1 MERKFRITS
10 KERTTDKGAKFLVH
24 STFINNQWYK
34 VKFNQ
39 ECMSVPK
46 ERGLYY
52 VVADDK
58 ELNIQ
63 RKRYTKKD
71 GTEGT
76 ELIMWVHQ
84 CRLDPVSQ
92 EEMDEYRQ
100 NLMNQVFGNVSDIQQ
115 GMKEYNTDELLPF

>member
-39 ECMSVPK
+39 ECKSVPK
-46 ERGLYY
+46 ESGLYY
-52 VVADDK
+52 VIADDK

-76 ELIMWVHQ
+76 EYIMWVHQ
-84 CRLDPVSQ
+84 CRLDPVSK

-100 NLMNQVFGNVSDIQQ
+100 NLMNAVFGNVSDIQQ
-115 GMKEYNTDELLPF
+115 GMKEYSTDEQLPF